1 MKDGFEEDIYYHRNL
16 VETTFSVLKKKC
28 GEKIK
33 ATRYRNRVKEARFK
47 LLIHNID
54 RAIPVSVF
62 IQMRISTVP
71 IIDILKKYED
81 NEGLS
86 NI

>member
-1 MKDGFEEDIYYHRNL
+1 
-16 VETTFSVLKKKC
+16 LKKKC